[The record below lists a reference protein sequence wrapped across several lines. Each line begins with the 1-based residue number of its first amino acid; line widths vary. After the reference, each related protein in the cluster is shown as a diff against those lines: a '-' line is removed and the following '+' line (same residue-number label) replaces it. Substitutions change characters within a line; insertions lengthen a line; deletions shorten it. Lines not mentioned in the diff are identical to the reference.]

1 MCMKVMPQRIYG
13 FLLRETPASRASFI
27 GKARQYIQND
37 NLVNLLQNFDI
48 NNMNANVRLSS
59 QFVAFEGIPGLHEQ
73 VTAWMNSRVV

>member
-1 MCMKVMPQRIYG
+1 MPQRIYG
-13 FLLRETPASRASFI
+13 FLLRETPASRAHFI

-48 NNMNANVRLSS
+48 NNMNANIRLSS

>member
-1 MCMKVMPQRIYG
+1 MPQRIYG
-13 FLLRETPASRASFI
+13 FLLRETPASRAHFI
-27 GKARQYIQND
+27 GKVRQYIQND

-48 NNMNANVRLSS
+48 NNMKANVRLSS